1 MRRWGRHRHGL
12 DLPHYAV
19 SIVRGRGIDANA
31 LRWLA
36 AHHAPADVVF
46 VDVREQSELDA
57 TGRIE
62 GSVHV
67 SRGLLEAKTDPES
80 STHDPVLSSG
90 KRLVTYCASGA
101 RAALAAKTLADMGVT
116 RVAHVH
122 GGIVQHQIADIDE
135 MTVEDQRPHGFGHV
149 AA

>member
-1 MRRWGRHRHGL
+1 MPIRSVKQL
-12 DLPHYAV
+12 VADAAAMTEQISPTEAV
-19 SIVRGRGIDANA
+19 KLVSQ
-31 LRWLA
+31 
-36 AHHAPADVVF
+36 PDVVF

-122 GGIVQHQIADIDE
+122 GG
-135 MTVEDQRPHGFGHV
+135 GFEALR
-149 AA
+149 AAGAATRS

>member
-1 MRRWGRHRHGL
+1 MPIRSVKQL
-12 DLPHYAV
+12 VADAAAMTEQISPTEAV
-19 SIVRGRGIDANA
+19 KLVSQ
-31 LRWLA
+31 
-36 AHHAPADVVF
+36 PDVVF

-116 RVAHVH
+116 RVAQVH
-122 GGIVQHQIADIDE
+122 GG
-135 MTVEDQRPHGFGHV
+135 GFEALR
-149 AA
+149 AAGAATRS